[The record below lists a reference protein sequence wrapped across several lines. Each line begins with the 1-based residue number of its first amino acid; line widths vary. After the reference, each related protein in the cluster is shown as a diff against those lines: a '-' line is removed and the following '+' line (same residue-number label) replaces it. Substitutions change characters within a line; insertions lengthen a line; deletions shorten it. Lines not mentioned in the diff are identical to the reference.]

1 MTKSDAMTGARADAI
16 ELLTSD
22 HREVE
27 QLFHQY
33 EAAGNDANVSKYAAD
48 KIITGLSIHAAVEE
62 QILYPLMRKVDP
74 DQSVLVDHSLE
85 EHQEVKTLLDK
96 VDGRDA
102 SDPEIRQIFATIKSA
117 VEEHVA
123 EEEGKLFP
131 ALRSHVKQDEL
142 MQLGEKMAKAK
153 EIAPTHPHPN
163 APNTPPGNLMLGPVA
178 AMADKVRDF
187 LHK

>member
-1 MTKSDAMTGARADAI
+1 MTKSDEMTGARADAI

-33 EAAGNDANVSKYAAD
+33 EAAGNDAGVAKYAAD
-48 KIITGLSIHAAVEE
+48 KIITELSVHAAVEE
-62 QILYPLMRKVDP
+62 QILYPLMRKADP

-102 SDPEIRQIFATIKSA
+102 NEPEIRQIFAKIKSA
-117 VEEHVA
+117 VEEHVS

-131 ALRSHVKQDEL
+131 ALRSQVKQDEL

-153 EIAPTHPHPN
+153 EMAPTHPHPN

-178 AMADKVRDF
+178 AMVDKVRDF
-187 LHK
+187 LRK